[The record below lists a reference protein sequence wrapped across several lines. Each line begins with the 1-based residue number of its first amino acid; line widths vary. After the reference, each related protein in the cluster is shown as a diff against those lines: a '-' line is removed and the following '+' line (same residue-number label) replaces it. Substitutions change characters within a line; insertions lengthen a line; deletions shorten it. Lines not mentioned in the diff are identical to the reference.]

1 MYLNELIIENK
12 EFDKMVVTTKQGKQ
26 ATVEI
31 IGATHSAV
39 VVVDGVRHVVAFV
52 RDSKKIVIKNDL
64 LLLPADLNKVRA
76 ELSKFIKKQEDDKK
90 KRRK

>member
-1 MYLNELIIENK
+1 MT
-12 EFDKMVVTTKQGKQ
+12 VTTKNGKQ
-26 ATVEI
+26 GVVEVSKENQ
-31 IGATHSAV
+31 SAV

-52 RDSKKIVIKNDL
+52 RDQKKIVIKNDML
-64 LLLPADLNKVRA
+64 LTDGDLSVVRA

>member
-1 MYLNELIIENK
+1 MT
-12 EFDKMVVTTKQGKQ
+12 VTTKNGKQ
-26 ATVEI
+26 GVVEVSKENQ
-31 IGATHSAV
+31 SAV

-52 RDSKKIVIKNDL
+52 RDQKKIVVKNDMIL
-64 LLLPADLNKVRA
+64 HDSDLAVVRA

>member
-1 MYLNELIIENK
+1 MNVI
-12 EFDKMVVTTKQGKQ
+12 TKNGEK
-26 ATVEI
+26 AVVEI

-39 VVVDGVRHVVAFV
+39 VVVNGVRHVVAFV
-52 RDSKKIVIKNDL
+52 RDQKKIVIKNDL
-64 LLLPADLNKVRA
+64 LLLPSDLNKVRQ